1 MLPCCWRS
9 CRTIASEPSARS
21 AASTPMSPPKV
32 FSLAVVKGLSKGEVL
47 RTDKKRISVGRA
59 PNNDLVLPDQP
70 ISKRHFMVLI
80 DEHRWRIHTFSAD
93 SSITVDR
100 RWVHPSTGKRGA
112 IVFASG
118 AELLLY
124 PGDLD
129 DDVIQAEIR
138 KRITTTFEMPSTK
151 DSHVTDVFDKPIEFD
166 SQEVANEPTVS
177 VKVSASRPTMP
188 ANPADMDIV
197 EMSQMPT
204 IAGERPPDDLREAAR
219 ARLLGERAPV
229 APSVLREADPL
240 ENQPVHNAPTGD
252 LWEEKTVG
260 AELADTSAQAAL
272 ASKPK
277 KRGTWNT
284 ARKADRRVETHIP
297 EVIAQPESQI
307 MSLERAGKSS
317 MTAIPD
323 MGSAADA
330 QVITL
335 DAERESG
342 SNRTRRKN
350 AWGDPAEGETKL
362 PVPAAPK
369 KKKNAWG
376 DDGGRKKN
384 AWGDGAEERT
394 PPPGRK
400 SAWGDQPARSQAHAL
415 QRKGPQALLTGRQ
428 VTIEALLAGGT
439 DPALHMLRDPDGAM
453 ATQVRLFGTKIEE
466 FANNLGYR
474 AYMFTSAEPLTGK
487 TTSVLNLALA
497 LAEDTNRRVA
507 LVEANF
513 RYPRLFEILGVPEKE
528 GIIPVLE
535 GRAQLSESVVK
546 LQDRNLVVLPT
557 GGRHPHP
564 AELLASPRFKTLVA
578 ELANT
583 VDIALI
589 DAPSTAPYAD
599 TNLLL
604 PLVDAAF
611 LVIAGQSTR
620 SIWVS
625 NALQQIGKKRILGA
639 LYNQIPK
646 QTLKGLAKERKQRM
660 KQR

>member
-1 MLPCCWRS
+1 
-9 CRTIASEPSARS
+9 
-21 AASTPMSPPKV
+21 MSPPKV

-47 RTDKKRISVGRA
+47 KTDRKRISVGRA
-59 PNNDLVLPDQP
+59 PNNDLVLQDQA

-100 RWVHPSTGKRGA
+100 RWVHPTSGKRGA

-124 PGDLD
+124 PGELE
-129 DDVIQAEIR
+129 DDVIAAEVK
-138 KRITTTFEMPSTK
+138 KRITTTFEIPSSK
-151 DSHVTDVFDKPIEFD
+151 DGHVTDVFDKPIEFD

-177 VKVSASRPTMP
+177 VKMGASRPTVP
-188 ANPADMDIV
+188 AKPAEDLV

-219 ARLLGERAPV
+219 ARLSGERAPV

-260 AELADTSAQAAL
+260 VDWADGSGAQKATSPQ
-272 ASKPK
+272 K
-277 KRGTWNT
+277 KRGTWDT
-284 ARKADRRVETHIP
+284 ARKPERRADPAIP

-307 MSLERAGKSS
+307 MSLDRAAKSS
-317 MTAIPD
+317 M
-323 MGSAADA
+323 SARPNLEAAGDA

-335 DAERESG
+335 DPDRESG
-342 SNRTRRKN
+342 AVKRNRRKN
-350 AWGDPAEGETKL
+350 AWGDPAGDDAKL
-362 PVPAAPK
+362 PVPQAPK
-369 KKKNAWG
+369 KRKNAWG
-376 DDGGRKKN
+376 DDGGGRKN
-384 AWGDGAEERT
+384 AWGDSAQERT
-394 PPPGRK
+394 PAPPRK
-400 SAWGDQPARSQAHAL
+400 SAWGDDPAQRS
-415 QRKGPQALLTGRQ
+415 KPQALQKKSPQAVLAGRQ
-428 VTIEALLAGGT
+428 VTIEQLVANSG
-439 DPALHMLRDPDGAM
+439 DPALHMLREPDGAL
-453 ATQVRLFGTKIEE
+453 ATQVRLLGTKIEE
-466 FANNLGYR
+466 FATNLGYR

-487 TTSVLNLALA
+487 TTSILNLALA

-528 GIIPVLE
+528 GIMPVLE

-546 LQDRNLVVLPT
+546 LRDRNLVMLPT

-564 AELLASPRFKTLVA
+564 AELLASPRFKTLIA

-604 PLVDAAF
+604 PLVDGAF
-611 LVIAGQSTR
+611 LVIAGRSTR

-625 NALQQIGKKRILGA
+625 NALQQIGEKRILGA
-639 LYNQIPK
+639 LYNQMPK
-646 QTLKGLAKERKQRM
+646 RTLKALGKERKQRM